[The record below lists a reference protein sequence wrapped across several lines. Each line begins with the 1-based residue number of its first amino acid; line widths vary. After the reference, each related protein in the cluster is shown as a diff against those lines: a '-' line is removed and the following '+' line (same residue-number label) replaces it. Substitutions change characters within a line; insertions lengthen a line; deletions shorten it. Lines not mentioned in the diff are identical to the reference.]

1 MLLLYLDDCVQRIIQ
16 FRKKIVVFFAATY
29 KSLCFASFAY
39 CVSLC
44 FFVYR
49 EAFMFAFT
57 CSSCKLSDKDRLTHS
72 RLAALYMRLPL
83 IDPLQLFQGINV
95 TYSLVGPD
103 VLYPG
108 EAKRK
113 PAVVSIAFLYTIKCH
128 LKYNLGPDD

>member
-1 MLLLYLDDCVQRIIQ
+1 MTQKTQVHASRPKWVVKKLNAASLLYLDDRVQRIIQ

-39 CVSLC
+39 CVSLS

-57 CSSCKLSDKDRLTHS
+57 CSSCKLSDKDILTHS

-83 IDPLQLFQGINV
+83 VDPLQLF
-95 TYSLVGPD
+95 
-103 VLYPG
+103 
-108 EAKRK
+108 
-113 PAVVSIAFLYTIKCH
+113 
-128 LKYNLGPDD
+128 